1 MPPDDDDTKKEI
13 KGWRRYKTWIVIGG
27 IILLLTVGVV
37 VVKAEADNVTIEQ
50 VSEQVSRVKEALTS
64 LSNLVSNI
72 PTNDYSDELEDILE
86 AVSGLEGINEWDTI
100 TSKIDVLDNKMQDIY
115 DLLFSLNQTVQNM
128 CVALNITLNGT

>member
-1 MPPDDDDTKKEI
+1 
-13 KGWRRYKTWIVIGG
+13 
-27 IILLLTVGVV
+27 V